1 MTNRPPIAAPVRVH
15 PAQKRIPINV
25 LFGIPDDR
33 SARVRVVDEGKRL
46 DFVVLGTAS
55 IAPYLSKRF
64 IPQMLYLHAGDEV
77 PVRLGPGAL
86 LNHAADADIC
96 RESLRLIERI
106 ALKVGRPCF
115 NHPSATARTTR
126 DEVAR
131 RLSGISGLTVPGT
144 IRTDAATPHQLAE
157 AVARAGLA
165 YPVLIRVA
173 GSHGGLDMVRVAG
186 PEAIEAVSTLRRD
199 GRSLYVTEFRDFA
212 SPDGHYRKARIVVV
226 GDQIF
231 LRHFVIGNE
240 WLLHTD
246 KRAENSEQEERA
258 MFAAFDAEWV
268 PRLQPIFSEIGRRL
282 DLDFFG
288 VDCNINSAGQ
298 VLLFEANSCM
308 YILNNMLPSP
318 NMWDAPIERIKTAVE
333 DLLAAPA
340 KWRDAKRHAVPPHKH
355 DDGSR

>member
-1 MTNRPPIAAPVRVH
+1 MTNPMSLAAPV
-15 PAQKRIPINV
+15 PAQSPQKRIPINV

-33 SARVRVVDEGKRL
+33 GARVRVVDEGKRL

-64 IPQMLYLHAGDEV
+64 ILQMLYLHPADEV

-86 LNHAADADIC
+86 LNHAADADVC

-106 ALKVGRPCF
+106 ALKVARPCF
-115 NHPSATARTTR
+115 NHPSAITRTTR

-131 RLSGISGLTVPGT
+131 TLAGIPGLSVPGT
-144 IRTDAATPHQLAE
+144 IRTDAVTPDQLAE
-157 AVARAGLA
+157 VVARAGLA
-165 YPVLIRVA
+165 YPLLVRVA
-173 GSHGGLDMVRVAG
+173 GSHGGLDMVRISG
-186 PEAIEAVSTLRRD
+186 PDRIHEISALKRD
-199 GRSLYVTEFRDFA
+199 GRSLYVTEFHDFV
-212 SPDGHYRKARIVVV
+212 SPDGRYRKARIVVV
-226 GDQIF
+226 GERIF
-231 LRHFVIGNE
+231 LRHFVVGHE

-246 KRAENSEQEERA
+246 KRADNTEEEERA
-258 MFAAFDAEWV
+258 MFAGFDAEWV
-268 PRLQPIFSEIGRRL
+268 PRLQPIFSEIARRL

-288 VDCNINSAGQ
+288 VDCCIDFTGQ

-333 DLLAAPA
+333 DLLASPA
-340 KWRDAKRHAVPPHKH
+340 NWRDSNRQAKAGN
-355 DDGSR
+355 DGRPD